1 MRACHALRTSHSL
14 LRAALLLPSAAQ
26 DVGRTISDYA
36 AKANADAVV
45 IGSRGLGA
53 FRRRMLVSVAEQQA
67 HRRCS
72 APLHAQLSNKLTGAA
87 QLRCMLS

>member
-1 MRACHALRTSHSL
+1 M
-14 LRAALLLPSAAQ
+14 SAAQ

-53 FRRRMLVSVAEQQA
+53 FRRRMLVSPHCVATPFLVNLLSSC
-67 HRRCS
+67 HR
-72 APLHAQLSNKLTGAA
+72 N
-87 QLRCMLS
+87 